1 MQRLIFTVFL
11 VLGLATAG
19 APTARALDP
28 DTLRQDLIEALK
40 GGLSGYAS
48 ESFSFTEIRTTAQGE
63 AVRVEILALALPLPD
78 LGSRLELGD
87 LAFTV
92 ADADAG
98 AEAEAEAGGHR
109 YRVSEV
115 TAAGEAAGEAA
126 LVDDAG
132 KNVALVNYRLERLA
146 GVWSAG
152 LRNFL
157 DLDMVLTDF
166 EIVLP
171 EEKLALGIAKVTA
184 VSQSSTRADGLTD
197 LAGEMRAVGLRAI
210 SPDFGTLQIAELYA
224 DFESHGQ
231 DLAGVRAFTEAL
243 QRLNEGDTPPDRSAL
258 AAMVEDLAEI
268 DILPQGFV
276 ERFRLTDL
284 TYLDSAQKPQ
294 FHIDQAEVDIVA
306 GELHLPLGYGNL
318 GTRVTGI
325 SAETP
330 DGSPGAEAAGSLQ
343 ALVPENL
350 GFIVSVERIPMRIMW
365 QSMMRAMVLS
375 ATSGDRNS
383 SNEVIGETMGAEIKA
398 AINEARTILR
408 LDRLDVEAPAGRAIG
423 EGVLQADA
431 SVPIG
436 ATGSL
441 DLTITGL
448 DRMISIAMS
457 AAAAEGGIPG
467 GSGGVMVLMLLKSMA
482 RREAAPD
489 GTAIDRFEIALTPAG
504 EVLVNGAPLGAM
516 VPPPQ

>member
-1 MQRLIFTVFL
+1 MRRLLITVFL
-11 VLGLATAG
+11 VLGLAFA
-19 APTARALDP
+19 AVPAARALDP
-28 DTLRQDLIEALK
+28 DTLRQDLTEALK

-98 AEAEAEAGGHR
+98 AGAGGRR

-115 TAAGEAAGEAA
+115 TTAGEAA

-132 KNVALVNYRLERLA
+132 INIALVNYRLERLA

-157 DLDMVLTDF
+157 DLDMAIIGF
-166 EIVLP
+166 EMVVP

-184 VSQSSTRADGLTD
+184 VSRSSTRADGLTD

-210 SPDFGTLQIAELYA
+210 NPKFGMLEIAELYA

-243 QRLNEGDTPPDRSAL
+243 QRLNEGDTPPDRSAV

-268 DILPQGFV
+268 DILPQGFI
-276 ERFRLTDL
+276 ERFKLTDL

-330 DGSPGAEAAGSLQ
+330 GGSPGAEAAGSLQ

-383 SNEVIGETMGAEIKA
+383 SNEVIGQAMGAEIKA

-408 LDRLDVEAPAGRAIG
+408 LDRLDAESPAGRVIG

-436 ATGSL
+436 ATGNL

-489 GTAIDRFEIALTPAG
+489 GTAIDRFEIVLTPAG

-516 VPPPQ
+516 APPPQ

>member
-11 VLGLATAG
+11 VLGLATVA
-19 APTARALDP
+19 APAARALDP
-28 DTLRQDLIEALK
+28 DTLRQDLTEALK
-40 GGLSGYAS
+40 GGLSAYAS
-48 ESFSFTEIRTTAQGE
+48 EGFSFTEIRTTAQGE

-78 LGSRLELGD
+78 LGGRFELGD

-92 ADADAG
+92 ADADFGTG
-98 AEAEAEAGGHR
+98 AEVGGRR

-115 TAAGEAAGEAA
+115 MTAGEAA

-132 KNVALVNYRLERLA
+132 KDIALVNYRLERLA

-184 VSQSSTRADGLTD
+184 VSRSSTRADGLTD

-210 SPDFGTLQIAELYA
+210 SPDFGTLEIAELYA

-243 QRLNEGDTPPDRSAL
+243 QRLNEGDTPPDRSAV
-258 AAMVEDLAEI
+258 AAMVEDLAKI
-268 DILPQGFV
+268 DILPQGFI

-330 DGSPGAEAAGSLQ
+330 GGSPGAEAAGSLQ

-365 QSMMRAMVLS
+365 QIMMRAMVLS
-375 ATSGDRNS
+375 ATSGDGNS
-383 SNEVIGETMGAEIKA
+383 SNEVIGEAMGAEIKA

-408 LDRLDVEAPAGRAIG
+408 LDRLDVEAPAGRVIG

-516 VPPPQ
+516 VPPLQ